1 MPTRD
6 TGWFKSSYSNA
17 GGDQCVECRATVE
30 SVSVRDSKNP
40 EGGALRVSTASWAA
54 FTARLKR

>member
-1 MPTRD
+1 M
-6 TGWFKSSYSNA
+6 
-17 GGDQCVECRATVE
+17 
-30 SVSVRDSKNP
+30 RDSKNP